1 MKRGIVVLIILAL
14 AAIVIYIIQQANG
27 RSEFKASLNVSE
39 AMSGGDTSGYS
50 RALKPVKFN
59 FPEDHGPHHGFK
71 TEWWYFTGNLE
82 TAEGRHFGYQF
93 TLFRYSLSNKPVERA
108 STWGASQIFMGHY
121 TVTDA
126 KENNFYSF
134 ERFSRQADKMAGATA
149 KPFKVWLED
158 WSVTGM
164 NSLPFPPM
172 HISASEEGISAELEL
187 KSIKPMIPQGNNGL
201 SQKGPE
207 PGNASYYYSLT
218 RMETEGIIK
227 IGKMEYKVKGFSWM
241 DREWSTSALGREQA
255 GWDWFSLQLDNGID
269 IMYYILRK
277 KDGSPDVYSR
287 GKVIHPG
294 GYFYDINPNNINIEV
309 TDHWE
314 SAFGGVY
321 PSGWEIIIP
330 SEKLTLEVKP
340 YVPDQELNHS
350 IRYWEG
356 AVKIKGMSGAT
367 PVEGS
372 GYIELTGYAPIGVA
386 AQE

>member
-1 MKRGIVVLIILAL
+1 MKRGIIVLIILAF
-14 AAIVIYIIQQANG
+14 AALVFYIIQQTNG
-27 RSEFKASLNVSE
+27 RGEFKASLNVSE
-39 AMSGGDTSGYS
+39 AMSGGDTSGYE

-59 FPEDHGPHHGFK
+59 FPEDHGPHNGFK

-93 TLFRYSLSNKPVERA
+93 TIFRYSLSNKPVQRV
-108 STWGASQIFMGHY
+108 SSWGASQIFMGHF

-126 KENNFYSF
+126 KESNFYSF
-134 ERFSRQADKMAGATA
+134 ERFSRQADQMSGATA

-158 WSVTGM
+158 WSVSGM

-172 HISASEEGISAELEL
+172 HISASEEGISAELDL
-187 KSIKPMIPQGNNGL
+187 NNIKPVVPQGNNGL

-227 IGKMEYKVKGFSWM
+227 IGKMEYKVKGLSWM

-294 GYFYDINPNNINIEV
+294 GYFYDISHNNINIEV

-314 SAFGGVY
+314 SAFGGNY
-321 PSGWEIIIP
+321 PSGWKITIP

-372 GYIELTGYAPIGVA
+372 GYIELTGYAPIGIA
-386 AQE
+386 AQ